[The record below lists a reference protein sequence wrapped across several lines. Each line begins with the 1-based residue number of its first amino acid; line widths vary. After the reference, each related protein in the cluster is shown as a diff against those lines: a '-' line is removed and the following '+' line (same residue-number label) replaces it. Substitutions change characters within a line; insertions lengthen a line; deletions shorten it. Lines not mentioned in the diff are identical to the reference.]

1 MFDSSADT
9 AFKFQASGKRRHQS
23 PTSDEEESKA
33 MRGPAAKRARVDEY
47 ALNSDAEALL
57 LGQDK
62 VMPKNNSI

>member
-9 AFKFQASGKRRHQS
+9 TLKFQASGKRRHQS

-33 MRGPAAKRARVDEY
+33 IIAPAAKRARVDDY

-57 LGQDK
+57 LGRDK
-62 VMPKNNSI
+62 VIP